1 MADSITYDRGDQVRH
16 ARFGSGRVEL
26 DAGITAIVRFEHG
39 IEECSKSDLE
49 SLATPLQ
56 ALHKPTWDSP
66 LEVLTKVQGITI
78 EAINDAWG
86 IFSRSRIALLP
97 HQLWVCR
104 RVLEKWPTRW
114 LVADDVGLGK
124 TIEAG
129 LILWPLLSRKRV
141 KRLLILT
148 PAKLVEQW
156 QYRLRTMFDIRV
168 SRYLPE
174 ADNERSDFWGTH
186 NQVVAS
192 FHTLRDDR
200 NGRHQRLVESDPWDL
215 VIVDEAHH
223 LNADEKSGPT
233 LGYRLVDRL
242 MNERRI
248 ESMVFFTGTPHRGK
262 NYGFLAL
269 ARLLRPDLFDP
280 EEDYINQLQH
290 LPSMMIRNNKQ
301 NVTDIKGNRLFQT
314 PNVMSE
320 EYTYSEAE
328 DKFYRML
335 TSFIVSGRAYASGLE
350 SNTGRAVM
358 LVLITMQK
366 LASSSVA
373 AVRRALTNRL
383 NRTVITRREVVEL
396 EREYELTEAEDN
408 QDRRAEIEEVFVEKV
423 AQLKLMEDE
432 EDRIRELLEAAEVV
446 GEETKMSTLI
456 EVLQTRFEGRAVL
469 FFTEYKATQSLLMSA
484 LIKHFGDGCVGF
496 INGDNRAEGVVDISG
511 NVRAFSDT
519 RDKTAE
525 RFNRGEIRFLV
536 STEAGGEGIDLQE
549 KCHTLVHV
557 DLPWNPMRL
566 HQRVG
571 RLNRYGQQHKVDVM
585 SLRNPDT
592 VESRIWDKL
601 NLKIDNIMQALQ
613 RVMDDPEDLFQLVL
627 GMTPQSLF
635 TEVFSDS
642 GSVTPESLEDW
653 FDKKTAQFGGQ
664 DVIETVEEL
673 FGNCSRFDYQSV
685 SDLLPKLDLPD
696 LETFLVNT
704 LTLNNR
710 RVRKTEGG
718 LSFRTPKNW
727 MDEPGMFS
735 TYEAM
740 IFDRNDRSEDAGE
753 RILGI
758 GHKVIDLAVRQ
769 FKSLEASVTVLPSGV
784 LSDPLVVFQ
793 IGDRITTEGGTIRKI
808 MTGVVFDIEKRR
820 PQLLLKD
827 WEMLKQV
834 NSMSK
839 RSGVRR
845 MSSSLAPESSS
856 VVGTAINDCREY
868 VESQLNVLG
877 VRFSVPEV
885 EVMAVLWP
893 GEATSRQNQMAE
905 EDCGILNE

>member
-1 MADSITYDRGDQVRH
+1 MKMGDMTTYNRGDQVRH

-26 DAGITAIVRFEHG
+26 DAGATAIVRFEHG
-39 IEECSKSDLE
+39 IEECQKSDLE
-49 SLATPLQ
+49 SLTTLQQ
-56 ALHKPTWDSP
+56 ALHKPLWDRP
-66 LEVLTKVQGITI
+66 MDVITKVQGITI

-86 IFSRSRIALLP
+86 VFSRSRIALLP

-104 RVLEKWPTRW
+104 RVLEKWPARW

-129 LILWPLLSRKRV
+129 LILWPLLSRERV
-141 KRLLILT
+141 KRLLILA

-156 QYRLRTMFDIRV
+156 QYRLRTMFDIRL

-174 ADNERSDFWGTH
+174 ADNDRSDFWVTH

-192 FHTLRDDR
+192 FHTLREDR
-200 NGRHQRLVESDPWDL
+200 NGRHRRLVESDPWDL

-242 MNERRI
+242 ISERRI

-280 EEDYINQLQH
+280 EQDYINQLQH

-301 NVTDIKGNRLFQT
+301 NVTDIKGKRLFQA
-314 PNVMSE
+314 PKVMSE

-335 TSFIVSGRAYASGLE
+335 TSFIMSGRAYASRLE

-373 AVRRALTNRL
+373 AIRRALTNRL
-383 NRTVITRREVVEL
+383 NRTVTTRREVMEL
-396 EREYELTEAEDN
+396 EREYEQAEAEDD
-408 QDRRAEIEEVFVEKV
+408 QDRRAEIEETLVEKV

-432 EDRIRELLEAAEVV
+432 EDRIRELLEAAELVR
-446 GEETKMSTLI
+446 EETKISTLI
-456 EVLQTRFEGRAVL
+456 EVLQTRFEERSVL

-484 LIKHFGDGCVGF
+484 LIKHFGEGCVGF
-496 INGDNRAEGVVDISG
+496 INGDNRAEGVIDSRG
-511 NVRAFSDT
+511 QERTFTET
-519 RDKTAE
+519 RGKTAE
-525 RFNRGEIRFLV
+525 QFNRGEIRFLV

-549 KCHTLVHV
+549 RCHTLVHV

-571 RLNRYGQQHKVDVM
+571 RLNRYGQQHRVDVM

-601 NLKIDNIMQALQ
+601 NVKINNIMQAL
-613 RVMDDPEDLFQLVL
+613 RRAMDDPEDMFQLVL

-635 TEVFSDS
+635 TEVFSGADA
-642 GSVTPESLEDW
+642 VTPESLEDW
-653 FDKKTAQFGGQ
+653 FDEKTAQFGGQ

-685 SDLLPKLDLPD
+685 SDLLPKMDLPD
-696 LETFLVNT
+696 LEAFLINT

-710 RVRKTEGG
+710 RVRKTEYG
-718 LSFRTPKNW
+718 LSFRTPQNW
-727 MDEPGMFS
+727 MSEPGLFS
-735 TYEAM
+735 NYEDM

-753 RILGI
+753 RILGV
-758 GHKVIDLAVRQ
+758 GHKVIDQAIRQ
-769 FKSLEASVTVLPSGV
+769 FKGLEARVAILPDDVLPK
-784 LSDPLVVFQ
+784 PLLVFQ
-793 IGDRITTEGGTIRKI
+793 VVDRVTTEGGTVRKI
-808 MTGVVFDIEKRR
+808 MAGVVSDQAIGES
-820 PQLLLKD
+820 QALLKD
-827 WEMLKQV
+827 WEMLSQL
-834 NSMSK
+834 NQISK
-839 RSGVRR
+839 ARGVRR
-845 MSSSLAPESSS
+845 SEETRPPEDLG
-856 VVGTAINDCREY
+856 VVETAVSNGLGF
-868 VESQLNVLG
+868 VERQLDVLG
-877 VRFSVPEV
+877 VRFSVPDV
-885 EVMAVLWP
+885 EIMAVFWP
-893 GEATSRQNQMAE
+893 GMSE
-905 EDCGILNE
+905 EQPPIEIMYLS

>member
-1 MADSITYDRGDQVRH
+1 MTDMTTYNRGDQVRH

-26 DAGITAIVRFEHG
+26 DAGTTAIVRFGHG
-39 IEECSKSDLE
+39 IEECQKSDLE
-49 SLATPLQ
+49 SLATPQQ
-56 ALHKPTWDSP
+56 ALYKPLWDRP
-66 LEVLTKVQGITI
+66 LDVLTKVQGITI

-86 IFSRSRIALLP
+86 VFSRSRIALLP

-129 LILWPLLSRKRV
+129 LILWPLLSRERV
-141 KRLLILT
+141 KRLLILA

-156 QYRLRTMFDIRV
+156 QYRLRTMFDIRL

-174 ADNERSDFWGTH
+174 ADNDRSDFWVTH

-192 FHTLRDDR
+192 LHTLREDR
-200 NGRHQRLVESDPWDL
+200 NGRHRRLVESDPWDL

-242 MNERRI
+242 MSEGRI
-248 ESMVFFTGTPHRGK
+248 KSMVFFTGTPHRGK
-262 NYGFLAL
+262 NYGFLSL

-280 EEDYINQLQH
+280 EQDYIDQLRH

-301 NVTDIKGNRLFQT
+301 NVTDIKGKLLFQA

-335 TSFIVSGRAYASGLE
+335 TSFIMSGRAYASGLE

-373 AVRRALTNRL
+373 AIRRALTNRL
-383 NRTVITRREVVEL
+383 NRTVTTRREVIEL
-396 EREYELTEAEDN
+396 EREYEQAESEDD
-408 QDRRAEIEEVFVEKV
+408 QDRRAEIEETLVEKV

-432 EDRIRELLEAAEVV
+432 EDRIRELLEAAELVR
-446 GEETKMSTLI
+446 EETKISTLI
-456 EVLQTRFEGRAVL
+456 EVLQTRFEERSVL

-484 LIKHFGDGCVGF
+484 LIKHFGEGCVGF
-496 INGDNRAEGVVDISG
+496 INGDNRAEDVIDSRGQE
-511 NVRAFSDT
+511 RTFTET
-519 RDKTAE
+519 REKTAE
-525 RFNRGEIRFLV
+525 QFNRGEIRFLV

-549 KCHTLVHV
+549 RCHTLVHV

-571 RLNRYGQQHKVDVM
+571 RLNRYGQQHRVDVM

-601 NLKIDNIMQALQ
+601 NVKINNIMQAL
-613 RVMDDPEDLFQLVL
+613 RRAMDDPEDMFQLVL

-635 TEVFSDS
+635 TEVFSGADA
-642 GSVTPESLEDW
+642 VTPESLEDW
-653 FDKKTAQFGGQ
+653 FDEKTAQFGGQ

-685 SDLLPKLDLPD
+685 SDLLPKMDLPD
-696 LETFLVNT
+696 LEAFLINT

-710 RVRKTEGG
+710 RVRKTEYG
-718 LSFRTPKNW
+718 LSFRTPQEW
-727 MDEPGMFS
+727 MNEPGMFS
-735 TYEAM
+735 NYEDM
-740 IFDRNDRSEDAGE
+740 IFDRNDRSENAGE
-753 RILGI
+753 CILGV
-758 GHKVIDLAVRQ
+758 GHKVIDQAIRQ
-769 FKSLEASVTVLPSGV
+769 FKDLEASVAILSNDV
-784 LSDPLVVFQ
+784 LSNPLLVFQ
-793 IGDRITTEGGTIRKI
+793 VVDRVTTEGGTVQKI
-808 MTGVVFDIEKRR
+808 MAGVVSDQTTGE
-820 PQLLLKD
+820 PQTLLKD
-827 WEMLKQV
+827 WKML
-834 NSMSK
+834 SK
-839 RSGVRR
+839 LNQISEARGVRR
-845 MSSSLAPESSS
+845 SEGGRPPEDLD
-856 VVGTAINDCREY
+856 VIEAAVRNGFGFVERQLGT
-868 VESQLNVLG
+868 LG
-877 VRFSVPEV
+877 VRFNVPDV
-885 EVMAVLWP
+885 EIMAVFWP
-893 GEATSRQNQMAE
+893 GIP
-905 EDCGILNE
+905 EDQPPIETMCLS